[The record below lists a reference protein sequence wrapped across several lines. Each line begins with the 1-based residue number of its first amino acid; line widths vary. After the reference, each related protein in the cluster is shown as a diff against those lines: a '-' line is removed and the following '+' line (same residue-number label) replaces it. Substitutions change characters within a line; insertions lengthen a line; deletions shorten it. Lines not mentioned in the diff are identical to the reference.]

1 MKILNVWFGNE
12 EEAFHEGRFSDG
24 LNIIYSHGLN
34 NRGKT
39 VVIQSVFFALGS
51 PSKFPYG
58 FDTEKKNYYVIEI
71 AINDNK
77 FIICRRKDSFVIR
90 DKDGNVNLCSSESD
104 FKRYYSENIYPLP
117 SISKDGR
124 QSLVYLSLFNQQF
137 FLGQDGKDTSSL
149 YNLTYFNKSDF
160 KNMLCSIK
168 GFPDTDESEDAE
180 AIKKR
185 ILSIKEQIKALIGKN
200 KILKNKKVAASLVS
214 YTANKK
220 EIDLKLKNLE
230 EIKAN
235 ISALKKERNRLLS
248 RKTKN
253 EMLIEELKGLSR
265 TVSEGTIYCLDCKS
279 ANIGFQLPKEGISF
293 EVSDGDT
300 QKQILRNIDKR
311 IEVLIEDIQKVDADI
326 IEAQGLLGELL
337 DDPEITMEN
346 LIFSKKDILDARPID
361 EEIMSLDEDLKVLSG
376 KLLQTKNAEVSN
388 AQSKDNFLRDLTKLL
403 NSTFHELNYDGN
415 AKDVELFT
423 SRGEVVSGSESA
435 VFFLAKL
442 YTIQRMINHNHPIII
457 DDFREKEL
465 ATAKERIALE
475 LYKNLPNQV
484 IFTCTLKVE
493 ETSKYDDLKYVN
505 QVDYTLFPDSHIMN
519 QNDVLKLREV
529 LSSLAISI

>member
-12 EEAFHEGRFSDG
+12 DEAFHEGRLSDG
-24 LNIIYSHGLN
+24 LNIIYSNGLN

-39 VVIQSVFFALGS
+39 VFVQAVFFALGS

-58 FDTEKKNYYVIEI
+58 FDPEKKNYYVAEI
-71 AINDNK
+71 AINGKK
-77 FIICRRKDSFVIR
+77 FIICRRRDSFVIR
-90 DKDGNVNLCSSESD
+90 DSDGNINICSSESD
-104 FKRYYSENIYPLP
+104 FKRYYSTNIFPLP

-124 QSLVYLSLFNQQF
+124 KNLVYLSLFNQQF

-149 YNLTYFNKSDF
+149 YNLTYFNKTDF
-160 KNMLCSIK
+160 KNMLYSIK
-168 GFPDTDESEDAE
+168 GFSDIDESEDAE

-185 ILSIKEQIKALIGKN
+185 ILSIKEQKNGLIGKN
-200 KILKNKKVAASLVS
+200 KILKNKKAAASLVS

-230 EIKAN
+230 EIKKN

-253 EMLIEELKGLSR
+253 ELLIEELKGLNR
-265 TVSEGTIYCLDCKS
+265 TISEGSVYCLDCKS
-279 ANIGFQLPKEGISF
+279 ANIGFQMPKEGISF

-300 QKQILRNIDKR
+300 QKQILRNINNR

-326 IEAQGLLGELL
+326 TESQGLLGELL

-346 LIFSKKDILDARPID
+346 LIFSKNDILDARPID
-361 EEIMSLDEDLKVLSG
+361 EEIMFLDDELNELSG
-376 KLLQTKNAEVSN
+376 KLLQSQTTEASN
-388 AQSKDNFLRDLTKLL
+388 KQNRDNFLLDLTKLL
-403 NSTFHELNYDGN
+403 NSTFHKLNFDGN
-415 AKDVELFT
+415 PKDVELFT

-435 VFFLAKL
+435 AFFLAKL
-442 YTIQRMINHNHPIII
+442 YAIQRMINHNHPIII

-465 ATAKERIALE
+465 ATAKEKIALE
-475 LYKNLPNQV
+475 LYKYLPNQV
-484 IFTCTLKVE
+484 IFTCTLKDE
-493 ETSKYDDLKYVN
+493 ETSKYNNLKYVN
-505 QVDYTLFPDSHIMN
+505 QVDYTPFPDSHIMN

-529 LSSLAISI
+529 LRFLAISI

>member
-1 MKILNVWFGNE
+1 MRILNVWFGNE
-12 EEAFHEGRFSDG
+12 EEAFHEGRLSDG

-39 VVIQSVFFALGS
+39 VIVQSVFFALGS

-58 FDTEKKNYYVIEI
+58 FDPEKKNYYVIEI
-71 AINDNK
+71 AINDK
-77 FIICRRKDSFVIR
+77 QFVICRRKDSFVIR
-90 DKDGNVNLCSSESD
+90 DKDGNVNICSSESD
-104 FKRYYSENIYPLP
+104 FKRYYSENIFTLP

-124 QSLVYLSLFNQQF
+124 QSLVYLSLFNQLF

-168 GFPDTDESEDAE
+168 GFSDTDESEDAQ
-180 AIKKR
+180 AIEKR

-200 KILKNKKVAASLVS
+200 KILTNKKVAASLAS

-253 EMLIEELKGLSR
+253 EMLIEELKGLNR
-265 TVSEGTIYCLDCKS
+265 TVSEGRIYCLDCKS

-293 EVSDGDT
+293 DVSDVDT

-346 LIFSKKDILDARPID
+346 LIFSKNDILDARPID
-361 EEIMSLDEDLKVLSG
+361 EEIMSLDEVLKELTG
-376 KLLQTKNAEVSN
+376 KLLQTKTAEVSDR
-388 AQSKDNFLRDLTKLL
+388 QSKDNFLRDLTKLL
-403 NSTFHELNYDGN
+403 NSTFHKLNFDGN
-415 AKDVELFT
+415 PKDVELFT
-423 SRGEVVSGSESA
+423 PRGEVVSGSESA
-435 VFFLAKL
+435 AFFLAKF
-442 YTIQRMINHNHPIII
+442 YAIQRMINHNHPIII

-465 ATAKERIALE
+465 ATSKEKIALE
-475 LYKNLPNQV
+475 LYKDLPNQI
-484 IFTCTLKVE
+484 IFTCTLKDE
-493 ETSKYDDLKYVN
+493 ETSKYNDLKYVN
-505 QVDYTLFPDSHIMN
+505 QVDYTCFPDSHVMN
-519 QNDVLKLREV
+519 QPDVLKLREV
-529 LSSLAISI
+529 LNSLAICI